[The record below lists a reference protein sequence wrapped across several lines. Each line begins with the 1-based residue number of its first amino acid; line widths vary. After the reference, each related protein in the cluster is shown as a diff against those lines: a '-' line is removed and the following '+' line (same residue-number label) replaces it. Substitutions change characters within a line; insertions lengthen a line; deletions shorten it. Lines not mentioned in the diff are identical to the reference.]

1 MPIFP
6 FEIEYYIT
14 EDGRKPFKIWLE
26 GLKDI
31 SGRAKIRVRLDR
43 ARLGNLGDSRS
54 IGEGVH
60 ELRVDY
66 GPGYRIYFAIQ
77 DRCLL
82 LLLSGG
88 DKSHQRRDIAT
99 AKGYWQDHKER
110 KKHD

>member
-1 MPIFP
+1 MSVFP

-31 SGRAKIRVRLDR
+31 AGRARIRVRLDR

-54 IGEGVH
+54 VGEGVH

-66 GPGYRIYFAIQ
+66 GPGYRIYFAIE
-77 DRCLL
+77 DRRLV

-88 DKSHQRRDIAT
+88 DKSHQRRDIAN
-99 AKGYWQDHKER
+99 AKEYWLDHKGR